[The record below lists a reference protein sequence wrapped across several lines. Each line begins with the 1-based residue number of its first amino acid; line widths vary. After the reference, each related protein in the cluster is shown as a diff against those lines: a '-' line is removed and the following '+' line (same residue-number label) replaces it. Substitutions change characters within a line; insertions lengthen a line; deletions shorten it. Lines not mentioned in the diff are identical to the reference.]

1 MAFRPSVAD
10 RWLKRA
16 LIVCVTAS
24 ALGSAARASA
34 QMAQPSPPV
43 TPPSPTPPNS
53 PAPPLTSTNFT
64 SSTNPPEEPPVGYQ
78 PHKLKPWALNF
89 AATFNTLSGD
99 DFDGTKGVNVP
110 GSNGGIDA
118 VLIPELGSGAGFLI
132 GVGYGLYPERL
143 GSVGFSI
150 GVTYAATW
158 LSPHSQYAP
167 SDSNRAILHDVEIPM
182 RLSYRASRSIA
193 PYAQVAV
200 GYGFL
205 PLTGFHAVAGSTAG
219 TVSFDNETTLF
230 VSTSYCFGVG
240 SLFPINESV
249 SVDAFVGYRAFVV
262 KNIDGNGLDD
272 GLNAGGWQFHLGPAF
287 FL

>member
-1 MAFRPSVAD
+1 MVGGLSAST
-10 RWLKRA
+10 LA
-16 LIVCVTAS
+16 LAT
-24 ALGSAARASA
+24 GASA
-34 QMAQPSPPV
+34 QMAQPTPPV
-43 TPPSPTPPNS
+43 TPPSPT
-53 PAPPLTSTNFT
+53 APPLTSASSS
-64 SSTNPPEEPPVGYQ
+64 SSTDPPEEPPVGYQ

-99 DFDGTKGVNVP
+99 DFDGEKGVNVP
-110 GSNGGIDA
+110 GANGGVDA

-158 LSPHSQYAP
+158 LSPHSHYAP

-182 RLSYRASRSIA
+182 RLAYRASRSIA
-193 PYAQVAV
+193 PYAQIGV

-205 PLTGFHAVAGSTAG
+205 PLTGFHAVAGSAAG
-219 TVSFDNETTLF
+219 TVSFDDETTLF

-240 SLFPINESV
+240 SLFPLNESV
-249 SVDAFVGYRAFVV
+249 SIDAFAGYRAFVV